1 MGSVPVA
8 FSAAELHVGSVVCRA
23 ETNDREALRNICMQR
38 SFALPILAV
47 IIVVAIAGCGGSD
60 KQSSA
65 GQTRQDPVSGDQRG
79 ILGTIDAMQTA
90 SRTGDGRKICMDL
103 FTAHLVRSIEKSAKR
118 SCAVEVRQKLFSPDA
133 EISVDRQMSVVGH
146 QGTAIIREQNGNVS
160 KLSLL
165 QESGRWRIDRVT
177 PQTTG

>member
-1 MGSVPVA
+1 MA
-8 FSAAELHVGSVVCRA
+8 FCAAELEPGAWRA
-23 ETNDREALRNICMQR
+23 ALRPTTWKPRNICMQR
-38 SFALPILAV
+38 PCALLILAV
-47 IIVVAIAGCGGSD
+47 ITAVAIAGCGGSD
-60 KQSSA
+60 KRSST
-65 GQTRQDPVSGDQRG
+65 GQARQQTVSGHQRG

-90 SRTGDGRKICMDL
+90 SRTGDGRTICANL
-103 FTAHLVRSIEKSAKR
+103 FTAHLVRSIEKSAQR
-118 SCAVEVRQKLFSPDA
+118 SCAVEVRQKLFSPNA
-133 EISVDRQMSVVGH
+133 EISVDRQISVVGN